1 VSTELRGPQVKLRPV
16 LGAVGVICLVLLS
29 LRTVAEPMRVSSN
42 SMQPTYSTGDEILVQ
57 KFGAHAREPA
67 RGDIVVVHSPLSGG
81 LMIKRVTALGGQTV
95 GIADG
100 VLRVDGHVVPEPY
113 IDRAQV
119 GGTYFGRSGRSP
131 STPSSD
137 GSCSGCGLRDAAAA
151 GPPALGRLTEDA
163 LRVRLRLH
171 AAGRPSPERSGSPC
185 CGERAP
191 SRLLLRHPPSPRG
204 GMSHARV
211 PVAGAYRRDRH
222 RPGSQ

>member
-1 VSTELRGPQVKLRPV
+1 MEPAVSTELRGPQVKLRPV

-119 GGTYFGRSGRSP
+119 GGTYFGPMRVPAGTVFLLGDQRFGSVDSRSFGPVPVDSIVGRVV
-131 STPSSD
+131 
-137 GSCSGCGLRDAAAA
+137 
-151 GPPALGRLTEDA
+151 
-163 LRVRLRLH
+163 LRVW
-171 AAGRPSPERSGSPC
+171 
-185 CGERAP
+185 
-191 SRLLLRHPPSPRG
+191 PP
-204 GMSHARV
+204 
-211 PVAGAYRRDRH
+211 
-222 RPGSQ
+222 